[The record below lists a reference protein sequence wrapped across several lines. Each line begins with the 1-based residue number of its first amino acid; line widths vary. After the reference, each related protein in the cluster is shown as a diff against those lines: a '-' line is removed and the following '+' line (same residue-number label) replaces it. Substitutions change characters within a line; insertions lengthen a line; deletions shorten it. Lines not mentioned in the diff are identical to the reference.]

1 MQVKKEYLDQALINW
16 LRDNNAIKTKSFAIE
31 GHKRLIILCTKLKK
45 WAIAGVYYKEYGYG
59 SARYMSVGDYFNE
72 IIEEE
77 TKGYSLKFRNKYPV
91 TLDEAVSTIQ
101 KVESLSKSDYRT
113 LLNLKSQEPKAKLD
127 ELLELLNKKKEREKK
142 NANQT
147 LELVA
152 EAEKEQNPQ
161 ENKPQIVA
169 GASNAVEKTVTVID
183 PIKEV
188 KLKNLEQELELIGLK
203 IRKCEILKEIS
214 ALKNG

>member
-16 LRDNNAIKTKSFAIE
+16 LKDNNTNKTKSFSIE
-31 GHKRLIILCTKLKK
+31 GHKRLIILCSKLKK
-45 WAIAGVYYKEYGYG
+45 WATADVFYKGYG
-59 SARYMSVGDYFNE
+59 STRYMSIGDYFNE
-72 IIEEE
+72 IVEEE

-91 TLDEAVSTIQ
+91 TLEEAVSVNQ
-101 KVESLSKSDYRT
+101 KVESLSKADYHI
-113 LLNLKSQEPKAKLD
+113 LLNLKNQNPKAKLD
-127 ELLELLNKKKEREKK
+127 ELLELLEKKKEREEE
-142 NANQT
+142 NANQ
-147 LELVA
+147 LFDLIA

-169 GASNAVEKTVTVID
+169 DASNAVEKTVTVID
-183 PIKEV
+183 PLREV
-188 KLKNLEQELELIGLK
+188 KLKNLEQELELIDLK

>member
-16 LRDNNAIKTKSFAIE
+16 LKDNNTNKTKSFSIE
-31 GHKRLIILCTKLKK
+31 GHKRLIILCSKLKK
-45 WAIAGVYYKEYGYG
+45 WATADVFYKGYG
-59 SARYMSVGDYFNE
+59 SARYMSIGDYFNE
-72 IIEEE
+72 IVEEE

-91 TLDEAVSTIQ
+91 TLEEAVSVIQ
-101 KVESLSKSDYRT
+101 KVESLSKADYHI
-113 LLNLKSQEPKAKLD
+113 LLNLKNQNPKAKLD
-127 ELLELLNKKKEREKK
+127 ELLELLEKKKEREEE
-142 NANQT
+142 NANQ
-147 LELVA
+147 LFDLIA

-183 PIKEV
+183 PIKEI
-188 KLKNLEQELELIGLK
+188 KLKNLEQELELIDLK

-214 ALKNG
+214 TLKNG

>member
-16 LRDNNAIKTKSFAIE
+16 LKDNNTNKTKSFSIE
-31 GHKRLIILCTKLKK
+31 GHKRLIILCSKLKK
-45 WAIAGVYYKEYGYG
+45 WATADVFYKGYG
-59 SARYMSVGDYFNE
+59 SARYMSIGDYFNE
-72 IIEEE
+72 IVEEE

-91 TLDEAVSTIQ
+91 TLEEAVSVIQ
-101 KVESLSKSDYRT
+101 KVESLSKADYHI
-113 LLNLKSQEPKAKLD
+113 LLNLKNQNPKAKLD
-127 ELLELLNKKKEREKK
+127 ELLELLEKKKEREEE
-142 NANQT
+142 NANQ
-147 LELVA
+147 LFDLIA

-183 PIKEV
+183 PLREV
-188 KLKNLEQELELIGLK
+188 KLKNLEQELELIDLK

-214 ALKNG
+214 TLKNG

>member
-16 LRDNNAIKTKSFAIE
+16 LKDNNTNKTKSFSIE
-31 GHKRLIILCTKLKK
+31 GHKRLIILCSKLKK
-45 WAIAGVYYKEYGYG
+45 WATADVFYKGYG
-59 SARYMSVGDYFNE
+59 SARYMSIGDYFNE
-72 IIEEE
+72 IVEEE

-91 TLDEAVSTIQ
+91 TLEEAVSVIQ
-101 KVESLSKSDYRT
+101 KVESLSKADYHI
-113 LLNLKSQEPKAKLD
+113 LLNLKNQNPKAKLD
-127 ELLELLNKKKEREKK
+127 ELLELLEKKKEREEE
-142 NANQT
+142 NANQ
-147 LELVA
+147 LFDLIA

-183 PIKEV
+183 PLREV
-188 KLKNLEQELELIGLK
+188 KLKNLEQELELIDLK
-203 IRKCEILKEIS
+203 IRKCEILKEIL

>member
-16 LRDNNAIKTKSFAIE
+16 LKDNNTNKTKSFSIE
-31 GHKRLIILCTKLKK
+31 GHKRLIILCSKLKK
-45 WAIAGVYYKEYGYG
+45 WATADVFYKGYG
-59 SARYMSVGDYFNE
+59 SARYMSIGDYFNE
-72 IIEEE
+72 IVEEE

-91 TLDEAVSTIQ
+91 TLEEAVSVIQ
-101 KVESLSKSDYRT
+101 KVESLSKADYHI
-113 LLNLKSQEPKAKLD
+113 LLNLKNQNPKAKLD
-127 ELLELLNKKKEREKK
+127 ELLELLEKKKEREEE
-142 NANQT
+142 NANQ
-147 LELVA
+147 LFDLIA

-183 PIKEV
+183 PLKEI
-188 KLKNLEQELELIGLK
+188 KLKNLEQELELIDLK

>member
-16 LRDNNAIKTKSFAIE
+16 LKDNNTNKTKSFSIE
-31 GHKRLIILCTKLKK
+31 GHKRLIILCSKLKK
-45 WAIAGVYYKEYGYG
+45 WATADVFYKGYG
-59 SARYMSVGDYFNE
+59 SARYMSIGDYFNE
-72 IIEEE
+72 IVEEE

-91 TLDEAVSTIQ
+91 TLEEAVSVIQ
-101 KVESLSKSDYRT
+101 KVESLSKADYHI
-113 LLNLKSQEPKAKLD
+113 LLNLKNQNPKAKLD
-127 ELLELLNKKKEREKK
+127 ELLELLEKKKEREEE
-142 NANQT
+142 NANQ
-147 LELVA
+147 LFDLIA

-183 PIKEV
+183 PLREV
-188 KLKNLEQELELIGLK
+188 KLKNLEQELELIDLK

>member
-16 LRDNNAIKTKSFAIE
+16 LKDNNTNKTKSFSIE
-31 GHKRLIILCTKLKK
+31 GHKRLIILCSKLKK
-45 WAIAGVYYKEYGYG
+45 WATADVFYKGYG
-59 SARYMSVGDYFNE
+59 SARYMSIGDYFNE
-72 IIEEE
+72 IVEEE

-91 TLDEAVSTIQ
+91 TLEEAVSVIQ
-101 KVESLSKSDYRT
+101 KVESLSKADYHI
-113 LLNLKSQEPKAKLD
+113 LLNLKNQNPKAKLD
-127 ELLELLNKKKEREKK
+127 ELLELLEKKKEREEE
-142 NANQT
+142 NANQ
-147 LELVA
+147 LFDLIA

-183 PIKEV
+183 LLREV
-188 KLKNLEQELELIGLK
+188 KLKNLEQELELIDLK

>member
-16 LRDNNAIKTKSFAIE
+16 LKDNNANKTKSFSIE
-31 GHKRLIILCTKLKK
+31 GHKRLIILCSKLKK
-45 WAIAGVYYKEYGYG
+45 WATADVFYKGYG

-72 IIEEE
+72 IVEEE
-77 TKGYSLKFRNKYPV
+77 TKEYSLKFRNKYPV

-101 KVESLSKSDYRT
+101 KVESLSKSDYHT
-113 LLNLKSQEPKAKLD
+113 LLNLKNQKPKAKLD
-127 ELLELLNKKKEREKK
+127 ELLELLNKEKEREKE
-142 NANQT
+142 NTNQI
-147 LELVA
+147 LELIA

-169 GASNAVEKTVTVID
+169 GASNAVEKIVTAID
-183 PIKEV
+183 PLKEI
-188 KLKNLEQELELIGLK
+188 KLKNLEQELELIDLK

-214 ALKNG
+214 TLKNG

>member
-1 MQVKKEYLDQALINW
+1 MKVTNDLLFSA
-16 LRDNNAIKTKSFAIE
+16 RSS
-31 GHKRLIILCTKLKK
+31 KK
-45 WAIAGVYYKEYGYG
+45 WATADVFYKGYG
-59 SARYMSVGDYFNE
+59 SAPYMSIGDYFND
-72 IIEEE
+72 IVEEE

-91 TLDEAVSTIQ
+91 TLDEAVSVIQ
-101 KVESLSKSDYRT
+101 KVESLSKADYHI
-113 LLNLKSQEPKAKLD
+113 LLNFKNQNPKAKLD
-127 ELLELLNKKKEREKK
+127 ELLELLEKKKEREEE
-142 NANQT
+142 NANQ
-147 LELVA
+147 LFDLIA

-183 PIKEV
+183 PLKEV
-188 KLKNLEQELELIGLK
+188 KLKNLEQELELIDLK